1 MEVKQMGFTLV
12 ELMIAVA
19 IVGIFAS
26 ISYPSYQSHIMKA
39 KRSEAQAALVS
50 MATAMEQWRVE
61 NNNNYGDGTDSIFAT
76 QVPTDGI
83 GTKTYSLTFT
93 TTVSASDSTKYD
105 KYTLTATPVT
115 PQDADVCHVL
125 TLKST
130 GEKVANGVSP
140 DTANCWE

>member
-1 MEVKQMGFTLV
+1 MMKVKQMGFTLV

-61 NNNNYGDGTDSIFAT
+61 NNNSYCGSGTDTDCPTLSVSEIFAV
-76 QVPTDGI
+76 QVPING
-83 GTKTYSLTFT
+83 GTKTYDLSFDAAPMKTFYKLKAIPFFYDSCGNLTL
-93 TTVSASDSTKYD
+93 DSTGIK
-105 KYTLTATPVT
+105 AS
-115 PQDADVCHVL
+115 
-125 TLKST
+125 ST
-130 GEKVANGVSP
+130 G
-140 DTANCWE
+140 TNCWE

>member
-1 MEVKQMGFTLV
+1 MMKVKQMGFTLV

-61 NNNNYGDGTDSIFAT
+61 NNNSYCGSGTDTDCPTLSVSEIFAV
-76 QVPTDGI
+76 QVPING
-83 GTKTYSLTFT
+83 GTKHMT
-93 TTVSASDSTKYD
+93 
-105 KYTLTATPVT
+105 
-115 PQDADVCHVL
+115 
-125 TLKST
+125 
-130 GEKVANGVSP
+130 
-140 DTANCWE
+140 

>member
-1 MEVKQMGFTLV
+1 MMKVKQMGFTLV

-61 NNNNYGDGTDSIFAT
+61 NNNDYTGVTVGTGDTSIFT
-76 QVPTDGI
+76 DRVPTDGS
-83 GTKTYSLTFT
+83 GTQSYVLSIPTLTI
-93 TTVSASDSTKYD
+93 DS
-105 KYTLTATPVT
+105 YTLQATPYGTQVS
-115 PQDADVCHVL
+115 DNCGNL
-125 TLKST
+125 TLTST
-130 GEKVANGVSP
+130 GVKGATLTTG
-140 DTANCWE
+140 CWE